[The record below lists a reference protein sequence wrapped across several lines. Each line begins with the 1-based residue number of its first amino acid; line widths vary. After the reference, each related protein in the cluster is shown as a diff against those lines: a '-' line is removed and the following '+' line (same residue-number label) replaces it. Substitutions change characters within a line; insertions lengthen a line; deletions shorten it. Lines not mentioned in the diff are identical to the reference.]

1 MFYLVFL
8 RLINWIIELESEI
21 LFYTKYYFL
30 AIDIFYIFFFF
41 NNICTNKYVYIFK
54 LIKKS
59 QKQKENE
66 ECTVEG

>member
-21 LFYTKYYFL
+21 LFYTKYFFL
-30 AIDIFYIFFFF
+30 AIDIFLYILLLQQYMY
-41 NNICTNKYVYIFK
+41 KYIFK